1 MIITSG
7 APIYTQLDGIREGEP
22 VNTEVL
28 LDWQQQLDCGD
39 AKVKPLIELMDFA
52 GSIGGYTHRLYSVT
66 GGVFHVT
73 VEEGTV
79 AFPEVPLPASLA
91 PLEAMTAAIREMQQ
105 TISRLYL
112 ANALLEERVKL
123 AEGKPCR

>member
-1 MIITSG
+1 MVITSG

-22 VNTEVL
+22 VSTEVL

-39 AKVKPLIELMDFA
+39 AKLKPLVELPDFEHSHN
-52 GSIGGYTHRLYSVT
+52 GFTHRLYT
-66 GGVFHVT
+66 LPCGVFHVT

-91 PLEAMTAAIREMQQ
+91 PLEAMASAIREMQQ

-112 ANALLEERVKL
+112 ANQWLEERVKL
-123 AEGKPCR
+123 AEEG